1 MQTRHLHRGRWRK
14 SGSPY
19 FLHKI
24 AFMHFLQDDFGLAIL
39 RKVYHI
45 YPASLKSIIPELR
58 HRLASL
64 RKTTQTTQYEMKRA
78 VDSSR
83 PNVRQPSRPKHQI
96 FHLLNLL

>member
-1 MQTRHLHRGRWRK
+1 
-14 SGSPY
+14 
-19 FLHKI
+19 
-24 AFMHFLQDDFGLAIL
+24 MHFLQDDFGLAIL

-96 FHLLNLL
+96 FHLLNLLWQRLGVLPNWNKLYSYQLMLLFSC